1 MRYGIFSFVITV
13 FSEGCV
19 ICSSGSGGN
28 LSGEEAA
35 RQEKRLDGTAQ
46 EEKLTLEE
54 SCCEEIWSK

>member
-1 MRYGIFSFVITV
+1 MAFLASLLQYAVKVVLFAAVAAAGIF
-13 FSEGCV
+13 
-19 ICSSGSGGN
+19 
-28 LSGEEAA
+28 LEEAA